1 MGDSNPSSTEL
12 LKTILEPLLEDFHYW
27 FERSLQLLEN
37 EKIQFMSEQEQ
48 LDLLQRVKE
57 AQAELSTA
65 KMLFTATNKQVGIDM
80 ATLMP
85 WHQLLTE
92 CGNVGMR
99 YRQSKQ
105 E

>member
-1 MGDSNPSSTEL
+1 MGDSNPPSTEL
-12 LKTILEPLLEDFHYW
+12 LKTVLAPLLEDFQYW
-27 FERSLQLLEN
+27 FERSRSLLEN
-37 EKIQFMSEQEQ
+37 EKIQFISEQEQ

-57 AQAELSTA
+57 AQVELNTA
-65 KMLFTATNKQVGIDM
+65 KMLFAATDRQVGIDM

-85 WHQLLTE
+85 WHQLVTE

-105 E
+105 K